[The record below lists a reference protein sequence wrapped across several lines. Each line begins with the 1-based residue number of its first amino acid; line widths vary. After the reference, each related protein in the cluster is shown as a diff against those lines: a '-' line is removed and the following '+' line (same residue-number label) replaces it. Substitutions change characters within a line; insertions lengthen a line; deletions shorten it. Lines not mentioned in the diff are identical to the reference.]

1 MQNNE
6 LSGSPVNILLVED
19 NPDHAQLV
27 LRNFRN
33 FKIANCIHHLEDG
46 EAAINY
52 LKNIPEEKKPQII
65 LLDLRL
71 PKIDGLD
78 VLRFIK
84 NSDNL
89 NNIPVVVLTTS
100 EAENDIAKAYN
111 YHANSYL
118 VKPVDFNKFTELMT
132 TLGYYWICW
141 NKNPF
146 NC

>member
-1 MQNNE
+1 MKSKKM
-6 LSGSPVNILLVED
+6 SGDPIIIMLVED

-27 LRNFRN
+27 LRNFKN
-33 FKIANCIHHLEDG
+33 FKIANKIVHLEDG

-52 LKNIPEEKKPQII
+52 LKDSEHGNKPQII

-71 PKIDGLD
+71 PKIDGLE
-78 VLRFIK
+78 VLKFIK
-84 NSDNL
+84 DNPGL
-89 NNIPVVVLTTS
+89 NNIPVVILTTS
-100 EAENDIAKAYN
+100 EAESDIARAYQ

-118 VKPVDFNKFTELMT
+118 VKPVDFHKFTELMS

-146 NC
+146 QQ